1 MAIEQGLLFHMDK
14 NIMILFKDL
23 NLNVGN
29 VLKRAKLPAGMFNQE
44 KISLTTEQY
53 FALWSGIET
62 EMNDPFLPL
71 KIGETFRMEHF
82 DPTLFAATCS
92 PNLAIALERISVFKR
107 LLCPMEL
114 KINQNDN
121 KLKLEIRW
129 LIDNINPPRQ
139 YVLTEIV
146 FFITIA
152 RNCTRENIIPLE
164 ITAPIDFPTQN
175 EYKEFFG
182 VTPKKG
188 KELAIT
194 FSMEDAM
201 LPFLTQND
209 KMWNYFEPDLKRRL
223 TELDSSASIIEKVRS
238 ALIELLPSGSSSIGS
253 VSEKLMLSPRTL
265 QRRLKE
271 ENASF
276 QAVLKK
282 TRERL
287 AAHYRKN
294 HDFSAG
300 EIALLLGFKNTN
312 SFYRAIKVQNIN
324 S

>member
-1 MAIEQGLLFHMDK
+1 MAIEQGLLFHIDK

-29 VLKRAKLPAGMFNQE
+29 ILKRAKLPAGTFNQK

-53 FALWSGIET
+53 FSLWQGIQT

-71 KIGETFRMEHF
+71 KIGEAIRMEHF
-82 DPTLFAATCS
+82 NPTLFAATCS
-92 PNLAIALERISVFKR
+92 PNLFIALERISVFKR

-114 KINQNDN
+114 KITKKDN
-121 KLKLEIRW
+121 KLKLNIRW
-129 LIDNINPPRQ
+129 LIDYVNPPEQ

-146 FFITIA
+146 FFLAIA

-164 ITAPIDFPTQN
+164 ITAPIDFPSQN
-175 EYKEFFG
+175 EYREFFG
-182 VTPKKG
+182 VTPQKG

-209 KMWNYFEPDLKRRL
+209 KMWNFFEPDLKRKL
-223 TELDSSASIIEKVRS
+223 TELDSSASIIAKVRS
-238 ALIELLPSGSSSIGS
+238 ALIELLPSGNSTIGS

-265 QRRLKE
+265 QRRLRE

-276 QAVLKK
+276 QTILKK

-312 SFYRAIKVQNIN
+312 SFYRAIKVQSIN
-324 S
+324 A